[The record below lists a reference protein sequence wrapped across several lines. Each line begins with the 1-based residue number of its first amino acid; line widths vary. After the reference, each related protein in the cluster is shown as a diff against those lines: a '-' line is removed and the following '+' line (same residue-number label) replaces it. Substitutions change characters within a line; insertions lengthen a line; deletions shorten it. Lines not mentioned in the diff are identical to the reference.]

1 MANIDEAT
9 FDRSVDELTA
19 TFGDG
24 TRRAVY
30 LFVRDHADGVTATD
44 VAAHAGVH
52 PNVARHHLDK
62 LAAAGFVE
70 VAGPGDGAASR
81 GAGRPSK
88 RYVATAKEVTVSM
101 PFRDDR
107 LLVDLLLTTLTT
119 MPADRAEAMAEAAGR
134 QYGRR
139 LAAASDRTPGDA
151 SGDTGGSAPVAVPSR
166 HEMLT
171 AVAAALTGH
180 GFDAD
185 ADVATD
191 EIVAHNCP
199 FGEIAQ
205 QFPHVVCALD
215 NGMVQG
221 MLEGMLGDDA
231 APDARRTASRP
242 RGDDACVTRVADPGS

>member
-30 LFVRDHADGVTATD
+30 LFVRDHADGVTAAE

-70 VAGPGDGAASR
+70 IADRADASGARS
-81 GAGRPSK
+81 AGRPSK
-88 RYVATAKEVTVSM
+88 RYVATAKQVAVSM

-119 MPADRAEAMAEAAGR
+119 MPADRAESMAEAAGR

-139 LAAASDRTPGDA
+139 LAAAAGDPDA
-151 SGDTGGSAPVAVPSR
+151 AVVPSR

-185 ADVATD
+185 ADVASD
-191 EIVAHNCP
+191 EIVARNCP
-199 FGEIAQ
+199 FGEIAE

-221 MLEGMLGDDA
+221 MLEGMLGGSDA
-231 APDARRTASRP
+231 APDTQRTASRP
-242 RGDDACVTRVADPGS
+242 RGDDACVTRVAETGTRPGS